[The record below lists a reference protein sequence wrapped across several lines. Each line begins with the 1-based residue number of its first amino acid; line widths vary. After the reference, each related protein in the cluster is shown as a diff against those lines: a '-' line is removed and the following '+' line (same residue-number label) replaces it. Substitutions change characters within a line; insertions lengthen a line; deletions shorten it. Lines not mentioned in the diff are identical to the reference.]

1 MRKCLFILFGS
12 CLFIACHHHDDH
24 PVDEQ
29 SERTV
34 LVYMAAENNLNSFAA
49 SDLEEMK
56 TGSKSL
62 DKRQN
67 LIVYVDQ
74 AETTPPYKIFQ
85 RPFCRVSKKLFYN
98 FSEKMLVV
106 WNLMSLKKIPLSP
119 CSARKAHNSA
129 LKSKNA

>member
-12 CLFIACHHHDDH
+12 CLFIACHHHNDY

-62 DKRQN
+62 DKRHN
-67 LIVYVDQ
+67 LIV
-74 AETTPPYKIFQ
+74 
-85 RPFCRVSKKLFYN
+85 
-98 FSEKMLVV
+98 
-106 WNLMSLKKIPLSP
+106 
-119 CSARKAHNSA
+119 
-129 LKSKNA
+129 